1 MLETKN
7 YQLKFVD
14 YGSIE
19 YQQATKLRYRLFYQK
34 HNIPFESIFS
44 LQEKQHLHVVIINK
58 TQNQVLAYGRLDQ
71 KSTNEFQI
79 CQMVVEPEY
88 QRQGLGTLI
97 LKTLSGVAT
106 NQGASLLTLNARV
119 AKVKFYQRYGFETIG
134 EVFASSST
142 GVPHIKMQKQFNS
155 KRERKQY
162 RC

>member
-14 YGSIE
+14 YGSLE

-34 HNIPFESIFS
+34 HNIPFESIFN
-44 LQEKQHLHVVIINK
+44 LQEKQHLHLVITNK
-58 TQNQVLAYGRLDQ
+58 PQNKILAYGRLDR
-71 KSTNEFQI
+71 KSADEFQI

-97 LKTLSGVAT
+97 LKTLTEVAI
-106 NQGASLLTLNARV
+106 NQGASLVTLNARV
-119 AKVKFYQRYGFETIG
+119 AKMKFYQRYGFEIMG

-142 GVPHIKMQKQFNS
+142 GVPHIKMQKQIL
-155 KRERKQY
+155 
-162 RC
+162 